1 MRGRSRRDE
10 SGATTFAGALLIGQQ
25 PTFSR
30 KNLANSKHPRRGLLA
45 STESRPWLKR
55 IGTAGVGPY
64 GPSCGSESGLTGPL
78 LMKPI
83 VSELR
88 WPQTRLSYHPGALP
102 PHLQFTPTR
111 T

>member
-83 VSELR
+83 VSDVR
-88 WPQTRLSYHPGALP
+88 RRQNSWAYHASVLP
-102 PHLQFTPTR
+102 RGL
-111 T
+111 